1 MLKQSLVR
9 FTSLFL
15 VIPFYAAAQVSD
27 ESPRLK
33 NEIGI
38 SLLSIQSKYRAD
50 YQSDFFVSVLNGI
63 RYKRH
68 LGLHAFRLGGE
79 YRYSWSA
86 VHGDVTGESRLLEG
100 KFNMGYQFSFSAKAI
115 RPYIAIDLFYLVS
128 KLQSE
133 FTGGYLGVYSEDDLL
148 IHGIG
153 YAPAAG
159 LYFKVSQSLS
169 ISWEANVEFLWYT
182 EKGTNIRS
190 DPNDFHSRTTYP
202 VNRRE
207 HAWMINPIKSI
218 SINYEF

>member
-1 MLKQSLVR
+1 
-9 FTSLFL
+9 
-15 VIPFYAAAQVSD
+15 
-27 ESPRLK
+27 
-33 NEIGI
+33 
-38 SLLSIQSKYRAD
+38 
-50 YQSDFFVSVLNGI
+50 
-63 RYKRH
+63 
-68 LGLHAFRLGGE
+68 
-79 YRYSWSA
+79 
-86 VHGDVTGESRLLEG
+86 
-100 KFNMGYQFSFSAKAI
+100 MGYQFSLSEKAI
-115 RPYIAIDLFYLVS
+115 KPYIAMDLFYLVS
-128 KLQSE
+128 QLNSE
-133 FTGGYLGVYSEDDLL
+133 YRGGYLDVYSKHNLQ

-159 LYFKVSQSLS
+159 LYFKVCESLS